1 MGKSKTMRRTLVRS
15 RVLTLLIVLAA
26 MIAPAL
32 VASSA
37 EAAAKYRVKIT
48 LSDTNVA
55 KGDSVLVTG
64 KVRPVTTGKVLLQR
78 RKNGN
83 WSTVRTIKLV
93 ASTYVANVKMKE
105 AGVTFLRVVAPAGK
119 GHAKGVSKVKTV
131 RVLNHAAH
139 PQIATATLP
148 AGAVGAP
155 YSAEVKTADGR
166 PGTWS
171 IGAGELPAGL
181 SINRSTGVISGT
193 PTAAGAS
200 RFGVYFRDSDR
211 RVAAK
216 VFDVAIAGDGPVIST
231 TTLPEA
237 PVNTPYSAQL
247 QTVGNLAGTWS
258 VTTGTL
264 PAGLT
269 LAPSTGVISGTPTTV
284 GTSTFTVQFK
294 DAQNRTATKQFSI
307 VVSDPLI
314 VTASLPNGVKG
325 TAYTAQLQSKNNVA
339 GTWSISQ
346 GALPAGLTLNTTTG
360 AITGTPT
367 ATGKA
372 DFTVRFQ
379 ATAGGQVGTRALS
392 IVVTDT
398 PPVISTATLPKGKV
412 GTAYS
417 TTLTTADSRPGTWSI
432 DSGTLPAGLTLNPA
446 SGVISGTPTT
456 KGTSNFTV
464 RFTDSA
470 GVAVTKPLS
479 IQIQTC
485 FLIFCS

>member
-1 MGKSKTMRRTLVRS
+1 MRRTLVRS

-26 MIAPAL
+26 MLAPAL

-55 KGDSVLVTG
+55 KGESVLVSG

-78 RKNGN
+78 RKNGS
-83 WSTVRTIKLV
+83 WSTLRRINLV

-105 AGVTFLRVVAPAGK
+105 AGVTFLRVVAPASK
-119 GHAKGVSKVKTV
+119 GHPKGLSKVKTV
-131 RVLNHAAH
+131 RVLNNSSN

-155 YSAEVKTADGR
+155 YSAQVKTADAR

-171 IGAGELPAGL
+171 IGAGALPAGL

-193 PTAAGAS
+193 PTAAGTS

-237 PVNTPYSAQL
+237 AVSTAYSAQL

-264 PAGLT
+264 PPGLT
-269 LAPSTGVISGTPTTV
+269 LAPSTGLISGTPTTV

-294 DAQNRTATKQFSI
+294 DAQNRTTTKQLSI

-325 TAYTAQLQSKNNVA
+325 TAYTARLQSKNNVA
-339 GTWSISQ
+339 GAWSISQ
-346 GALPAGLTLNTTTG
+346 GALPAGLSLNTATG

-367 ATGKA
+367 VVGKA

-379 ATAGGQVGTRALS
+379 AAAGGAVGTRALS
-392 IVVTDT
+392 ILVTGT

-412 GTAYS
+412 NQAYTA
-417 TTLTTADSRPGTWSI
+417 TLTTADNRAGTWSL
-432 DSGTLPAGLTLNPA
+432 DTGTLPAGLTLNA
-446 SGVISGTPTT
+446 TTGVISGTPTT
-456 KGTSNFTV
+456 KGTSSFTV
-464 RFTDSA
+464 KFTDSD
-470 GVAVTKPLS
+470 GLAVTKPLS
-479 IQIQTC
+479 LQIQSC